1 MASDKGLIERD
12 SKGLWVKGQS
22 GNPKGR
28 STRTK
33 ETRYL
38 QIMHDVVNDETWAKI
53 CARAAKDALDGS
65 HPARKWLGDYMVGPP
80 IKQSELV
87 VSGDVSL
94 SGPSLDRRVKQIM
107 AVFAAVLVAPEG
119 ERMDEDPIAIDS
131 GTDSD
136 IIDGV
141 IIEQSIESEEIEES
155 E

>member
-1 MASDKGLIERD
+1 MAKDIIKREKG
-12 SKGLWVKGQS
+12 GLWAKGQS
-22 GNPKGR
+22 GNPGGR
-28 STRTK
+28 PKRPDRERYARIMR
-33 ETRYL
+33 ETCT
-38 QIMHDVVNDETWAKI
+38 DEKWAQI
-53 CARAAKDALDGS
+53 CARAVQDAIDGS
-65 HPARKWLGDYMVGPP
+65 HPARNWLGDYMVGPP